1 MSNNIGQYSDS
12 KFSKSEV
19 LGEEV
24 YDTEYVPFVIKWGQ
38 RTNIGGAILSFLPAL
53 LLLFVFKIKPS
64 LGPLTQATV
73 AQLSASFAYYF
84 VDPIAFFPVLGLTG
98 TYMAFLTGNISN
110 LRLPCAINALESAGV
125 KPGTKKASIISTL
138 GIASS
143 VVVNTTMLT
152 IGVFVGAK
160 VIGLLPPAATAALK
174 YLVPAIF
181 GAVFVQLSFYDPKIG
196 IIAISIA
203 VVMTIIYR
211 LGLLAFFPG
220 DPSYVITLASVF
232 GTIFVSKTLHSKGKL

>member
-1 MSNNIGQYSDS
+1 MSNEVKTNIN
-12 KFSKSEV
+12 EA
-19 LGEEV
+19 LGEEI
-24 YDTEYVPFVIKWGQ
+24 YDKEYVPYVIKWGQ
-38 RTNIGGAILSFLPAL
+38 RTNIGGAILSFLPAIL
-53 LLLFVFKIKPS
+53 LLVVFKIKPS
-64 LGPLTQATV
+64 FTPLLQATV

-152 IGVFVGAK
+152 VGIFVGAK
-160 VIGLLPPAATAALK
+160 VIGILPPAAAAALK

-196 IIAISIA
+196 GIAIGIA
-203 VVMTIIYR
+203 VITTIIYR
-211 LGLLAFFPG
+211 LGWLAFFPG
-220 DPSYVITLASVF
+220 DPSYVVTLASVF
-232 GTIFVSKTLHSKGKL
+232 GTIFISKSLHAKGKL